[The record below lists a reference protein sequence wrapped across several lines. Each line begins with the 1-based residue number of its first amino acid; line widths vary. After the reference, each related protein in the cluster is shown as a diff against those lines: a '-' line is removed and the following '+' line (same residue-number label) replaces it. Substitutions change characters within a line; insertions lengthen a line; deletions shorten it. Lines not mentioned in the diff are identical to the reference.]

1 LISNPFYLVGHISLP
16 EDLKKMFD
24 TVFKTINRRL
34 WLRVLIPLS
43 VIVMAVVAANIG
55 YNIVYQMKFGE
66 AQLNSQNRMLALAV
80 EGGMFDALS
89 IGDNDTVR
97 TQFKR
102 LGEQIT
108 DLKVFVFDFQGLVS
122 FSTDSQTVGKK
133 IQDVFDDASAKDITA
148 MLESGKAS
156 EKSFHIS
163 MADKPF
169 LLKNNPILNE
179 KRCVH
184 CHGDKRK
191 VLGGISVISSES
203 AVYEAVS
210 RARQVS
216 LFIGITGLLII
227 ILFIWLFFHFLVNKK
242 VKMVLNATANM
253 RKKDFTKSY
262 DIREGDEINHILSR
276 INLVNQDLRQTFK
289 QFSDNS
295 DTIFHSASDL
305 NLISGDLNSASTDTS
320 QKATTVSSAAEEMS
334 INNRAIATSMGQA
347 TDSMNSVS
355 LAIEQMSA
363 TVSEIAR
370 NVSATKEITEQVTE
384 GFDMITSVV
393 NELGKRANDVDL
405 VTDEIRAI
413 SEQVGMLA
421 LNAKIEAARA
431 GNAGKGFAVVAQEI
445 TELAS
450 ETNKSTLKA
459 DEKLKWIKEKAKEVV
474 EKVAGLTT
482 IVKESDQA
490 ISSISAAVEK
500 QNVTTREIAKNIND
514 VSAEISEV
522 NTNVSQ
528 GAGVAAEI
536 AKDITMVEEG
546 VRKVQ
551 ASSGKLND
559 NAISL
564 SSMAENFMELIK
576 KFKV

>member
-1 LISNPFYLVGHISLP
+1 
-16 EDLKKMFD
+16 MFN
-24 TVFKTINRRL
+24 TIFNAINQRL

-55 YNIVYQMKFGE
+55 YNIIYQIKFGE

-108 DLKVFVFDFQGLVS
+108 DLKVFVYDSQGLVS

-133 IQDVFDDASAKDITA
+133 AQDLFDDASSKDMA
-148 MLESGKAS
+148 LMLESGKAS

-163 MADKPF
+163 LGDKPF
-169 LLKNNPILNE
+169 LLENNPILNE
-179 KRCVH
+179 KRCFH
-184 CHGDKRK
+184 CHGDKRA
-191 VLGGISVISSES
+191 VIGGISVISSES
-203 AVYEAVS
+203 AIFEAVGS
-210 RARQVS
+210 ARQVS

-242 VKMVLNATANM
+242 VMMVMDATANM
-253 RKKDFTKSY
+253 RKKDFTKTY

-295 DTIFHSASDL
+295 DIIFHSASDL
-305 NLISGDLNSASTDTS
+305 SLISGDLNSASTDTS

-334 INNRAIATSMGQA
+334 INNRSIAASMGQA

-355 LAIEQMSA
+355 SAIEQMSA

-370 NVSATKEITEQVTE
+370 NVTATKEITEQVAQ
-384 GFDMITSVV
+384 GFDMITTVV

-431 GNAGKGFAVVAQEI
+431 GAAGKGFAVVAQEI

-450 ETNKSTLKA
+450 ETNKSTLEA
-459 DEKLKWIKEKAKEVV
+459 DEKLRWIKEKSKEVV
-474 EKVAGLTT
+474 EKVVGLTA
-482 IVKESDQA
+482 IVKESEQA
-490 ISSISAAVEK
+490 ISTIAAAVEE

-522 NTNVSQ
+522 NANVAQ
-528 GAGVAAEI
+528 GAAVAAEI
-536 AKDITMVEEG
+536 AKDIIQVEEG
-546 VRKVQ
+546 ARRVQ

-559 NAISL
+559 NAASL
-564 SSMAENFMELIK
+564 SSMAENFRELIK